1 MKILAELDVNT
12 LSNVP
17 KDVQSNSLKDVHVN
31 VFNFKDM
38 KRNSLKLIRNSL
50 NSLEFKREKSLF
62 PNVFLPSG
70 SFTRVNSSNILIL
83 KQIREL
89 FHLPVP
95 AVYLGATSSEWEL
108 DEFYGVHLE
117 FSLRNLILNDPLDWD
132 RVTGTLGKSNELKE
146 KIGFDLE
153 KELKILNKPKS
164 LETRLIKEVNGM

>member
-1 MKILAELDVNT
+1 M
-12 LSNVP
+12 
-17 KDVQSNSLKDVHVN
+17 
-31 VFNFKDM
+31 
-38 KRNSLKLIRNSL
+38 
-50 NSLEFKREKSLF
+50 
-62 PNVFLPSG
+62 
-70 SFTRVNSSNILIL
+70 
-83 KQIREL
+83 
-89 FHLPVP
+89 PVP